1 MSHRAHGKGDRLR
14 YQLGLVLWLLSTGVC
29 KCHLGIAQHR
39 IPGGEMVEPREYMY
53 RFVQSISEWLAKMAN
68 DRMTKWCDVT
78 ISLTACHYVTPIVQ
92 YCHLP

>member
-53 RFVQSISEWLAKMAN
+53 RFVMVPHICTTLG
-68 DRMTKWCDVT
+68 VT
-78 ISLTACHYVTPIVQ
+78 LHTHCLHVV
-92 YCHLP
+92 